1 VPVVVIPVMTPCP
14 RNREQLT
21 RGERPRFSR
30 QSPGTGR
37 EDRRC
42 TKVSAMERNAML
54 SLWIQTCVRPPGRWS
69 WTACL
74 DRNDTDRTIL
84 SSAMP
89 TAIVTG
95 VMDLP
100 ASAFQPRDRTA
111 VSAYSR
117 APLHC
122 DIDSKPLGTKSS
134 RAQAISASIQ

>member
-1 VPVVVIPVMTPCP
+1 
-14 RNREQLT
+14 
-21 RGERPRFSR
+21 
-30 QSPGTGR
+30 
-37 EDRRC
+37 
-42 TKVSAMERNAML
+42 ML
-54 SLWIQTCVRPPGRWS
+54 SLWIQTYVRPPGRWS

-100 ASAFQPRDRTA
+100 ASAFQPRHRNA

-117 APLHC
+117 AGSLRYRFKAPRYKLEQSTSNFGLYSMTDLRPLPNP
-122 DIDSKPLGTKSS
+122 I
-134 RAQAISASIQ
+134 A